1 MKPKLFIA
9 AFLATVL
16 VSGTLAGC
24 KKEKSTSE
32 PAGAPTSEATG
43 EASAQPEEAVVQDS
57 AASWIASNYKDMGK
71 LLYATADTDLDG
83 DGTPEVLAYVG
94 GPMMCGTGGCNLVV
108 LKREGGDLRKVSELS
123 VVQLPVGVLDSKS
136 NGWRDLAV
144 TIAGGGV
151 AEHAVRLQYDGKGYP
166 RNPTVAPAQETD
178 SLGTVLIPAE
188 PLKPVE

>member
-1 MKPKLFIA
+1 MRTRLSIA
-9 AFLATVL
+9 LPVATVVL
-16 VSGTLAGC
+16 LAGILAGC
-24 KKEKSTSE
+24 KKDE
-32 PAGAPTSEATG
+32 PDAAPSG
-43 EASAQPEEAVVQDS
+43 EPSGLSSAQPDEAVLQQSV
-57 AASWIASNYKDMGK
+57 ASWITANYPDMGK
-71 LLYATADTDLDG
+71 LLYASAESDLDG
-83 DGTPEVLAYVG
+83 DDTAEVLAYVG

-108 LKREGGDLRKVSELS
+108 LKREGGDLRKISELS

-151 AEHAVRLQYDGKGYP
+151 AEHTVRLQFDGKGYP
-166 RNPTVAPAQETD
+166 RNPTVAAQETD

>member
-1 MKPKLFIA
+1 MKTRLSIA
-9 AFLATVL
+9 LPVAMGLLLA
-16 VSGTLAGC
+16 GALAGC
-24 KKEKSTSE
+24 KKDE
-32 PAGAPTSEATG
+32 PEAEPSG
-43 EASAQPEEAVVQDS
+43 EPSSLSSAQSDEAVLQQSVS
-57 AASWIASNYKDMGK
+57 GWITANYEDMGK
-71 LLYATADTDLDG
+71 LLYASAESDLDG

-108 LKREGGDLRKVSELS
+108 LKREGGDLRKISELS

-151 AEHAVRLQYDGKGYP
+151 AEHTVRLQFDGKGYP
-166 RNPTVAPAQETD
+166 RNPTIAPAQETD
-178 SLGTVLIPAE
+178 TLGTVLIPAE

>member
-1 MKPKLFIA
+1 MRTRLSTALPVATALL
-9 AFLATVL
+9 LA
-16 VSGTLAGC
+16 GILAGC
-24 KKEKSTSE
+24 KKDEPDAAPSSE
-32 PAGAPTSEATG
+32 PSGLS
-43 EASAQPEEAVVQDS
+43 SAQPDEAVLQQSV
-57 AASWIASNYKDMGK
+57 ASWITANYPDMGK
-71 LLYATADTDLDG
+71 LLYASAESDLDG

-108 LKREGGDLRKVSELS
+108 LKREGGDLRKISELS
-123 VVQLPVGVLDSKS
+123 VVQLPVGVLESKS
-136 NGWRDLAV
+136 NGWRDLAL

-151 AEHAVRLQYDGKGYP
+151 AEHTVRLQFDGKGYP